1 MKKKQKLL
9 LTLFSYVITRHVT
22 ILGCGTGSTVL
33 PQNSSGKN
41 RENTTLITQQH
52 QNQMCAH

>member
-1 MKKKQKLL
+1 MKKKQKL

-22 ILGCGTGSTVL
+22 ILGCGTVSTVL